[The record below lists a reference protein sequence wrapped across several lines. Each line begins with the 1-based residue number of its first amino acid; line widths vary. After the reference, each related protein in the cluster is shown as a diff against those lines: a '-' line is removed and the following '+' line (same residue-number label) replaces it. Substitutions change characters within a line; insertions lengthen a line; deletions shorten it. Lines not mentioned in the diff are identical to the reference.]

1 MERNLVYDGINLLF
15 SIWYIKF
22 KIVFYLLF
30 VFLVMIY

>member
-22 KIVFYLLF
+22 KNSILFIVCY
-30 VFLVMIY
+30 LVMIY

>member
-22 KIVFYLLF
+22 KSSILIIVYYLVIL
-30 VFLVMIY
+30 Y